1 MAELYTN
8 PARATDS
15 DNNPLSGAKLYFY
28 VTGTTTPTDVYEG
41 SDLVTP
47 LSNPVEADSAGLFPA
62 IYLDPAVTYR
72 AVLKN
77 STGATTV
84 YDNDPVSIGLGGATG
99 ASSVGKTGG
108 GTVQDIIDTLTTNN
122 LGTVA
127 TGTVLP
133 LDTATNFTGDA
144 GGATTLY
151 AHRHI
156 VSQQGANNTASVRVQ
171 YNGTEITGSGTC
183 TLAETTHNYVWVK
196 NSAAVTFAR
205 AVEAHIV
212 SSSTGAIGDAV
223 YFSAVSLTHT
233 GTGVINNLKGF
244 SCSDLGD
251 TTKVNNASGFF
262 CGNFT
267 QPATF
272 AAAFQ
277 SEMNTGTNKWG
288 FYHTGTAPSAM
299 AGSLAL
305 GFATAPAYRLHV
317 FDTVTNWV
325 GQITNAHATNPF
337 GLRVQYT
344 NAAPNTTDNDFIRCT
359 DSSGE
364 KFQVMSNGTIRVA
377 ATQVVSTRKTGWT
390 AATGSATRTTFDTTT
405 VTTQQLAERVKAL
418 LDDLISHGLIG
429 S

>member
-1 MAELYTN
+1 VLRRDIDRGLLAPLGET
-8 PARATDS
+8 PATLPA
-15 DNNPLSGAKLYFY
+15 
-28 VTGTTTPTDVYEG
+28 
-41 SDLVTP
+41 
-47 LSNPVEADSAGLFPA
+47 EADRLGKYLAFDAG
-62 IYLDPAVTYR
+62 
-72 AVLKN
+72 
-77 STGATTV
+77 G
-84 YDNDPVSIGLGGATG
+84 DPVASEGTGNDSALRTDLAASGGGAL
-99 ASSVGKTGG
+99 VGLSQG

-133 LDTATNFTGDA
+133 LDTETNFTGDA

-156 VSQQGANNTASVRVQ
+156 VTQQGANNTASVRVQ

-196 NSAAVTFAR
+196 DSAVVTFAR

-212 SSSTGAIGDAV
+212 SSSTGAIGDAA

-305 GFATAPAYRLHV
+305 GFTTAPAYRLHV
-317 FDTVTNWV
+317 FDTVNNWV

-359 DSSGE
+359 DSGGE

-390 AATGSATRTTFDTTT
+390 AATGSATRTTFDTAT